1 MLETETVSLTE
12 YLMPHK
18 GIREIIKQLDAT
30 NIKILS
36 AMWKLGPRNLL
47 EVSRQTG
54 IPFTSVYHRVAK
66 IESKSN
72 RVAVLI
78 PEHSKLGLVRTVLLV
93 HASPGSEGKVTDAL
107 KLPNLWRSVNRCE
120 GTFTHLS
127 VQHIPVRLM
136 KQFRTYLRQLAELGL
151 ITEYKLIPTGQY
163 IPNFPDFKFYNSV
176 SNQWTF
182 DWRGWFAALKNKP
195 SKTIEDP
202 ASYAILAD
210 KKDLF
215 IVKELE
221 KNARISFADLA
232 PLLGMSLQGVKY
244 HYDKRLVPTEIVKYF
259 GFDVWPYPE
268 EVSAY
273 HEILLKF
280 TSDQA
285 MNSFFTLVDELF
297 FVLGVSKLLH
307 ENALMV
313 RTYMLQNQVSNLF
326 AFISQMAREGF
337 LESYSSVR
345 HDFVAR
351 ESQTISY
358 ELFDDEKGWT
368 FDLENC
374 LSELSKLA
382 KPATV
387 TQKI

>member
-1 MLETETVSLTE
+1 MLGTETVSLADFR
-12 YLMPHK
+12 HK
-18 GIREIIKQLDAT
+18 GIREIQKRLDQT
-30 NIKILS
+30 NIRILS
-36 AMWKLGPRNLL
+36 AMWKFGPRNLL
-47 EVSRQTG
+47 EVSRRTG

-72 RVAVLI
+72 RVASLI
-78 PEHSKLGLVRTVLLV
+78 PQHSKLGLVRTVLLV
-93 HASPGSEGKVTDAL
+93 HASPGCEERVTEAL

-136 KQFRTYLRQLAELGL
+136 KQFRTYVKQLAELGL

-163 IPNFPDFKFYNSV
+163 IPNFPDFKFYDPV

-202 ASYAILAD
+202 ESYAILAD
-210 KKDLF
+210 KKDLL

-221 KNARISFADLA
+221 KNARISFTDIA

-280 TSDQA
+280 TSGQA
-285 MNSFFTLVDELF
+285 MNSFFTLVHELF

-307 ENALMV
+307 EDTLMV
-313 RTYMLQNQVSNLF
+313 RTYMLQSQVSNLF
-326 AFISQMAREGF
+326 AFLSQMAREGF

-382 KPATV
+382 KPATI
-387 TQKI
+387 TQKV

>member
-1 MLETETVSLTE
+1 MLGTETVSLADFR
-12 YLMPHK
+12 HK
-18 GIREIIKQLDAT
+18 GIREIQKRLDQT
-30 NIKILS
+30 NIRILS
-36 AMWKLGPRNLL
+36 AMWKFGPRNLL
-47 EVSRQTG
+47 EVSRRTG

-93 HASPGSEGKVTDAL
+93 HASPGSEAKVTDAL

-136 KQFRTYLRQLAELGL
+136 KQFRTYVKQLAELGL

-163 IPNFPDFKFYNSV
+163 IPNFPDFKFYDPV

-182 DWRGWFAALKNKP
+182 DWRGWFATLKNKP

-202 ASYAILAD
+202 ESYAILAD
-210 KKDLF
+210 KKDLL

-221 KNARISFADLA
+221 KNARISFTDIA

-280 TSDQA
+280 TSGQA
-285 MNSFFTLVDELF
+285 MNSFFTLVDKLF

-307 ENALMV
+307 EDTLMV
-313 RTYMLQNQVSNLF
+313 RTYMLQSQVSNLF
-326 AFISQMAREGF
+326 AFLSQMAREGF

-382 KPATV
+382 KPATI
-387 TQKI
+387 TQKV